1 MADTTS
7 NQSVMKIFFAVVLFC
22 LASISLAFA
31 SETYEQRVHR
41 FDYDPKTPLDL
52 QDAGSQNRDGIQV
65 QTISY
70 ASLKGGRVPAYLVVP
85 KGKGPFPAII
95 YAHWAMKGSSK
106 RDKTEFLDEA
116 IVMARAGVLSLL
128 IDAPFARPGFVESA
142 DPLGPQETDVMF
154 QQILDVR
161 RGVDLLTSRS
171 DVDPNRI
178 AFVGHSF
185 DAQVGGVLSGVEHRI
200 KSYVLMCGVL
210 AVADEVMSNDPEMTA
225 IRAKLGDENI
235 RNYLSTYDW
244 LDPVHYI
251 SHATPSALFLQFAR
265 VDGIAGAGP
274 AEHFFSIASD
284 PKTLKVYDAP
294 HALDAEARHDRVEWL
309 QKQLHIKSV
318 DYKALDKLPEL
329 PQPVPPSDLGQPV
342 PMRTPPS

>member
-1 MADTTS
+1 
-7 NQSVMKIFFAVVLFC
+7 MKTCFTVIFFC
-22 LASISLAFA
+22 LVSLSLVRAA
-31 SETYEQRVHR
+31 ETYEQRVHR
-41 FDYDPKTPLDL
+41 FDYDPQTPLDV
-52 QDAGSQNRDGIQV
+52 QGAGSQNRDGIQV

-95 YAHWAMKGSSK
+95 YAHWAMKGSSM

-116 IVMARAGVLSLL
+116 LVMARAGVISLL
-128 IDAPFARPGFVESA
+128 IDAPFARPGFVEST
-142 DPLGPQETDVMF
+142 DPLGPQETDMMF

-161 RGVDLLTSRS
+161 RGVDVLLSRS
-171 DVDPNRI
+171 DVDREHI

-210 AVADEVMSNDPEMTA
+210 AVADEVLSNDPGMTA
-225 IRAKLGDENI
+225 IRSKLGDENV

-251 SHATPSALFLQFAR
+251 SHAAPSALLLQYAR

-274 AEHFFSIASD
+274 AEHFFSIASE

-294 HALDAEARHDRVEWL
+294 HALNAEARHDRAEWL
-309 QKQLHIKSV
+309 QKQLHLKSI
-318 DYKALDKLPEL
+318 DYKALDNLPEL
-329 PQPVPPSDLGQPV
+329 PQPVPPSPLGAPA
-342 PMRTPPS
+342 PMRTPQS

>member
-1 MADTTS
+1 MPTTAHAM
-7 NQSVMKIFFAVVLFC
+7 SVMKTFFAVVLFVA
-22 LASISLAFA
+22 ASLSLAFA
-31 SETYEQRVHR
+31 SETYDQRVHR
-41 FDYDPKTPLDL
+41 FDYDSKTPLDV
-52 QDAGSQNRDGIQV
+52 QDAGSENRDGIQV

-70 ASLKGGRVPAYLVVP
+70 ASLKGGRVPAYLVLP

-95 YAHWAMKGSSK
+95 YAHWAMKGSSM
-106 RDKTEFLDEA
+106 RNKTEFLDEA
-116 IVMARAGVLSLL
+116 LVMARAGVLSLL

-171 DVDPNRI
+171 DVDPGRI

-210 AVADEVMSNDPEMTA
+210 AVSDEVLSNDPEMTA

-235 RNYLSTYDW
+235 RNYLSNYEW

-251 SHATPSALFLQFAR
+251 SHAAPSALFLQHAR
-265 VDGIAGAGP
+265 VDGISGAGP
-274 AEHFFSIASD
+274 AEHFFGIATE
-284 PKTLKVYDAP
+284 PKLLKIYDAP
-294 HALDAEARHDRVEWL
+294 HALNAEARHDRAEWL
-309 QKQLHIKSV
+309 QKQLHLKSV

-329 PQPVPPSDLGQPV
+329 AQPVPPSTLGQPV

>member
-1 MADTTS
+1 
-7 NQSVMKIFFAVVLFC
+7 MKIIFSILLLLTSVFA
-22 LASISLAFA
+22 A
-31 SETYEQRVHR
+31 ETYEQRVHR
-41 FDYDPKTPLDL
+41 FDYDPKTPVDL
-52 QDAGSQNRDGIQV
+52 QDAGTQNRDGIQV

-95 YAHWAMKGSSK
+95 YAHWAMKGSSM

-116 IVMARAGVLSLL
+116 IVMARAGLISLL
-128 IDAPFARPGFVESA
+128 IDAPFARPGFVETT

-161 RGVDLLTSRS
+161 RGVDLLLSRS
-171 DVDPNRI
+171 DVDPGRI

-210 AVADEVMSNDPEMTA
+210 AVSDEVLSNDPEMTA
-225 IRAKLGDENI
+225 IRERLGDENI
-235 RNYLSTYDW
+235 RNYLATYDW

-251 SHATPSALFLQFAR
+251 SHAAPSALFLQYAR

-274 AEHFFSIASD
+274 AEHFLSIASE
-284 PKTLKVYDAP
+284 PKTLKIYDAP
-294 HALDAEARHDRVEWL
+294 HALNAEARHDRVEWL
-309 QKQLHIKSV
+309 QKQLHLKSV
-318 DYKALDKLPEL
+318 DYKSLDKLPEL
-329 PQPVPPSDLGQPV
+329 PQPVPPSTLGAPV